1 MSANNVKNVLVDLKK
16 HIVEF
21 CDEHGVNED
30 THFSPVTTDSHP
42 VHNSAAR
49 KFRILAEP
57 MTDFIGDLV
66 RGINGMPSDAR
77 DYINGLTPSSN
88 TGSVATNLTIKCPII
103 WSEGK
108 KNAIYF
114 PNLES
119 PIVALFRELRSTGLS
134 DIYLGKDNHSRKEY
148 VKSLKA
154 ENALLPMYSSG
165 IARNISMDLQD
176 EAKCKKWLPLH
187 RGIRTL
193 ARRHEVT
200 LERALSRCVL
210 WKGKLLSEGDRGS
223 WIIEVLADTIRAFGK
238 PPIVSIAESLDGF
251 VDMYHLTRGES
262 PGSCMDSTH
271 NFYKM
276 IRPDG
281 KEGRPVDWY
290 HFCPIV
296 KGYYLHRG
304 AVVLARAMA
313 YEYEGRKFFCRV
325 YGASQANRGK
335 LVDKLKQ
342 DGYTSHDSKFPLS
355 KNVIFHI
362 PNYKVREVQG
372 IPVPYFDWTP
382 FTQLYVKQTRNGWDV
397 CLRGQGDKL
406 PKDFTPISMTSTSGV
421 YTSDDRYDEDDDT
434 RYCHYCEEPIDIEGD
449 YYECPDDEYYC
460 SSACR
465 SADGVWRT
473 YNMSDDYRYAWDTC
487 SHYTGFVSQGNQI
500 AHRPSGEP
508 DFIHEYITDDKDMN
522 QIRCEISSPHVTFY
536 DYRQGF
542 ANRFVAIHRGFLL
555 SMYSFAVSED
565 EHWICPEAAYFSWE
579 CIREQRR
586 KPYTLH
592 KGEPFAV
599 EWRYVATEYPNK
611 LSIDGLS
618 DYIIPDNSR
627 RKYHKSNT
635 QLDELVTNYHHIEP
649 VVIPIGEVDDKLDF
663 SKPFPILDKDA
674 MRNLS
679 GVDVDAI
686 ISAHI
691 HEVYSWLSGGSNYD
705 VHYTIQ
711 DINNYLNPIISE
723 ENTNE

>member
-16 HIVEF
+16 HIASF
-21 CDEHGVNED
+21 CDIYGIKAD
-30 THFSPVTTDSHP
+30 THFSPITTDSHP
-42 VHNSAAR
+42 VHGSAAR

-57 MTDFIGDLV
+57 MTKFIGDLA
-66 RGINGMPSDAR
+66 RGINGMPSEAR
-77 DYINGLTPSSN
+77 EYLNSLTPGSN
-88 TGSVATNLTIKCPII
+88 NGSASTNMSIKCPII
-103 WSEGK
+103 WSNDK
-108 KNAIYF
+108 KNVIYF

-119 PIVALFRELRSTGLS
+119 PIIALFRQLRDNGLS
-134 DIYLGKDNHSRKEY
+134 DIYLSNSYSRKEY

-154 ENALLPMYSSG
+154 ENALLPEYSSG
-165 IARNISMDLQD
+165 IARTISMDLQD
-176 EAKCKKWLPLH
+176 EFKRKKWLPLH

-193 ARRHEVT
+193 ARRHEVS

-313 YEYEGRKFFCRV
+313 YEYEGRKFFGRV

-355 KNVIFHI
+355 KNLIFHI

-382 FTQLYVKQTRNGWDV
+382 FTKLFVKQTRNGWDV
-397 CLRGQGDKL
+397 CLRGSDDKL

-421 YTSDDRYDEDDDT
+421 YSVEEEYNDANCTY
-434 RYCHYCEEPIDIEGD
+434 YCHHCEEALDIDNED
-449 YYECPDDEYYC
+449 YECPDGEYFC
-460 SSACR
+460 SSSCR
-465 SADGVWRT
+465 TAAGIWRT

-487 SHYTGFVSQGNQI
+487 GHYTGVVSQGNQI
-500 AHRPSGEP
+500 AHRPSGER
-508 DFIHEYITDDKDMN
+508 DFIHEYITDDKTMT

-542 ANRFVAIHRGFLL
+542 ANRFVAIHKGFLL

-579 CIREQRR
+579 CIREKRR

-627 RKYHKSNT
+627 RKPHKSNT

-686 ISAHI
+686 MYAHT

-705 VHYTIQ
+705 VHSTIQ